1 MRLRSSNLIGQKI
14 QHYLILSQLGAG
26 GMGVVYCAL
35 DEQLDRKVALKVL
48 STGLLADDEARIQF
62 RREALALAKLNH
74 PNIET
79 VYAFSSQDGL
89 DFLAMELIPGVPLN
103 EKLKAGPLSEREV
116 MRLGV
121 QMCEGLAAAHDQG
134 VIHRDLK
141 PANLFVTPEN
151 RLKLL
156 DFGLAIL
163 LRSGDEVD
171 ITRSLAEVPG
181 RVTGTLPYMSPEQL
195 RGETTDARS
204 DIYSAGAVMYEM
216 ATGTRAFPQSQSA
229 QLMGAILHQQPA
241 PPRSL
246 NERFSSGLQ
255 AVILKALDKDPA
267 ERYQT
272 ARELRIAL
280 ETLTTS
286 YSAESAQNA
295 TAPTS
300 STVTNTSAVV
310 SGRSRRLW
318 LAALIAVGL
327 AVALGFVAFRQ
338 KFGLFAGKD
347 SATNATSSIRSTP
360 VPASR
365 RAIAVLAFVNASKQ
379 PTQAWL
385 STTLP
390 EMLTT
395 ELGAGGNLRTIS
407 GEDVARMQ
415 SDLGLRDADSY
426 GAETL
431 QRIGGILGADDI
443 VTGSYISP
451 GAGPIQLDLRLQNA
465 RTGETVDSFSVR
477 ENSSQVTDLVQ
488 LIGSAGTQLRQK
500 LGLEGRPPAAESVLK
515 ASVPS
520 TSLAAQF
527 YSDGI
532 DKLRRMDAKG
542 SIEPL
547 QKAIKDS
554 PDFALAH
561 SALAE
566 AWSVLGYDDR
576 AEGEEQKALALAGSL
591 TAEEKGLIQGRLY
604 EFSSE
609 WDKAATYYLSLRTL
623 YQDDLD
629 YGLRQANAQ
638 VRGGKPKDALTTI
651 SDLRAL
657 PGSIGED
664 PRIDLRAAEAAEML
678 GDYKGQELAA
688 SRAAEK
694 AERQGSRRLA
704 ASADWHRCNA
714 LVNLGDAAAAK
725 TSCEKARA
733 AAKAVDDPLLQ
744 ARSLTGLGYALSDQ
758 GDTAQALESHRT
770 ALKLVRE
777 IGAQRDIAGALL
789 NIANLMS
796 SSGDLKGAHAFYQE
810 SLEISRAIN
819 NKQGIVDAEG
829 GLAGSLYTLGD
840 YGAARNIY
848 EDMLKTAKEV
858 GDQKNVALALSAIGL
873 ILFEQADLPN
883 ARKRFDDS
891 LKVSHGAGMK
901 ADYAYTLILAGDLNR
916 AQGQFDAA
924 AKNYNE
930 ALQVNKD
937 LADSLGV
944 AQTTSALAALALEQ
958 GRLAESENLARQSS
972 DALHQQ
978 NNGDFETDALAT
990 LAQALVQDN
999 KIPDAR
1005 AAINRAKALPA
1016 QDQGIRVRLA
1026 ISEAYVLAKE
1036 GKIPDASRSI
1046 TETIQKTVDL
1056 KLMRLELEARLAKAE
1071 MDIGAGSTLAGKA
1084 AAKQIATES
1093 TAAGYLLLAHKAA
1106 SLVK

>member
-1 MRLRSSNLIGQKI
+1 MIGQKI

-48 STGLLADDEARIQF
+48 STGLLADDQARKQF
-62 RREALALAKLNH
+62 RQEALALAKLNH

-103 EKLKAGPLSEREV
+103 EKLNAGPLSEREV

-151 RLKLL
+151 RLKIL

-163 LRSGDEVD
+163 LRTGDEVD
-171 ITRSLAEVPG
+171 ITRSLSEFPG

-195 RGETTDARS
+195 RGETIDARS

-216 ATGTRAFPQSQSA
+216 ATGQRAFPQSQSV

-246 NERFSSGLQ
+246 KEGFSSGLQ

-286 YSAESAQNA
+286 FSAESAQNA
-295 TAPTS
+295 VAAPTT
-300 STVTNTSAVV
+300 STVATTSTVV
-310 SGRSRRLW
+310 PGRSRNLW
-318 LAALIAVGL
+318 LVGVIAAGL
-327 AVALGFVAFRQ
+327 ALALGLFAYRQ
-338 KFGLFAGKD
+338 KLGISAGKD
-347 SATNATSSIRSTP
+347 SAANPTSSARSTP

-379 PTQAWL
+379 PSQAWL

-390 EMLTT
+390 EMLNT

-415 SDLGLRDADSY
+415 SDLGLPDADSY

-443 VTGSYISP
+443 VTGSYIAP
-451 GAGPIQLDLRLQNA
+451 GIGPIQLDLRLQNA

-477 ENSSQVTDLVQ
+477 AISSQVTDLVQ
-488 LIGSAGTQLRQK
+488 LIGSAGVQLRQK
-500 LGLEGRPPAAESVLK
+500 LGLEGRPPVADSVLK

-520 TSLAAQF
+520 TSLAAQL
-527 YSDGI
+527 YSVGI

-542 SIEPL
+542 SIDPL

-576 AEGEEQKALALAGSL
+576 ARDEEQKALALAGSL

-638 VRGGKPKDALTTI
+638 VRGGKPKDALATI

-678 GDYKGQELAA
+678 GDFKGQEQAA
-688 SRAAEK
+688 AQAVEK

-725 TSCEKARA
+725 ASCEKARD

-744 ARSLTGLGYALSDQ
+744 ARSLTGLGYQ

-789 NIANLMS
+789 NIGNLLS
-796 SSGDLKGAHAFYQE
+796 SSGDLRGAHASYQE
-810 SLEISRAIN
+810 SLEISRTIN

-829 GLAGSLYTLGD
+829 GLAENLYTSGD

-873 ILFEQADLPN
+873 IFFEQADLPN
-883 ARKRFDDS
+883 ARKRFDES
-891 LKVSHGAGMK
+891 LKVSQRAGMK
-901 ADYAYTLILAGDLNR
+901 ANYAWTLLAVGDLNL

-924 AKNYNE
+924 AKNYND
-930 ALQVNKD
+930 ALQANKD
-937 LADSLGV
+937 LADALGV
-944 AQTTSALAALALEQ
+944 ARSTAALALLALEQ
-958 GRLAESENLARQSS
+958 GRLAESQNLARQSA

-978 NNGDFETDALAT
+978 NNADFETDALAT
-990 LAQALVQDN
+990 LALALVEDH
-999 KIPDAR
+999 KISEAR
-1005 AAINRAKALPA
+1005 AAIDRSKALPA
-1016 QDQGIRVRLA
+1016 QDQGIRSRLA

-1036 GKIPDASRSI
+1036 GKLPDELRSI
-1046 TETIQKTVDL
+1046 TETIQKAIDL
-1056 KLMRLELEARLAKAE
+1056 KLKRLELEARLAKAKVDLE
-1071 MDIGAGSTLAGKA
+1071 TNSNPAGKA
-1084 AAKQIATES
+1084 AAKQIAAEA
-1093 TAAGYLLLAHKAA
+1093 TASGYLLIARKATSLAK
-1106 SLVK
+1106 

>member
-1 MRLRSSNLIGQKI
+1 LIGQKI

-48 STGLLADDEARIQF
+48 STGLLADDQARKQF
-62 RREALALAKLNH
+62 RQEALALAKLNH

-103 EKLKAGPLSEREV
+103 EKLNAGPLSEREV

-151 RLKLL
+151 RLKIL

-163 LRSGDEVD
+163 LRTGDEVD
-171 ITRSLAEVPG
+171 ITRSLSEVPG

-195 RGETTDARS
+195 RGETIDARS

-216 ATGTRAFPQSQSA
+216 ATGKRAFPQSQTV

-246 NERFSSGLQ
+246 NESFSPGLQ

-267 ERYQT
+267 ERYQS

-286 YSAESAQNA
+286 FSAQSAQNA
-295 TAPTS
+295 VAAPTT
-300 STVTNTSAVV
+300 STVANTSTVV
-310 SGRSRRLW
+310 PGRSRNFW
-318 LAALIAVGL
+318 LVGVIAAGL
-327 AVALGFVAFRQ
+327 ALALGLFAYRQ
-338 KFGLFAGKD
+338 KLGISAGKD
-347 SATNATSSIRSTP
+347 SAASATSSARSTP

-365 RAIAVLAFVNASKQ
+365 RAIAVLAFLNASKQ
-379 PTQAWL
+379 PDQAWL

-415 SDLGLRDADSY
+415 SDLGLKDADSY
-426 GAETL
+426 GAETP

-451 GAGPIQLDLRLQNA
+451 GNGPIQLDLRLQNA

-477 ENSSQVTDLVQ
+477 APSSSQVTDLVQ
-488 LIGSAGTQLRQK
+488 LIGSAGAQLRQK

-520 TSLAAQF
+520 TSLAAQL

-542 SIEPL
+542 SIDPL

-576 AEGEEQKALALAGSL
+576 ARDEEQKALALAGSL

-638 VRGGKPKDALTTI
+638 VRGGKPKEALATI

-678 GDYKGQELAA
+678 GDFKGQEQAA

-714 LVNLGDAAAAK
+714 LVNLGDSTAAK
-725 TSCEKARA
+725 TSCEKARD

-758 GDTAQALESHRT
+758 GDTAQALECHRS

-796 SSGDLKGAHAFYQE
+796 SSGDVKGAHASYQE

-829 GLAGSLYTLGD
+829 GLAENLYTSGD

-858 GDQKNVALALSAIGL
+858 GDQKNVALALNAIGL
-873 ILFEQADLPN
+873 ILFEQADIPN
-883 ARKRFDDS
+883 ARKRFDES
-891 LKVSHGAGMK
+891 LKVSRAAGMK
-901 ADYAYTLILAGDLNR
+901 ADSAATLIAVGDLNL

-924 AKNYNE
+924 AKNYND

-937 LADSLGV
+937 LADSLGT
-944 AQTTSALAALALEQ
+944 AQSTSALALLSLEQ
-958 GRLAESENLARQSS
+958 GRLADSENLARQAA

-978 NNGDFETDALAT
+978 NNADLETDALAT
-990 LAQALVQDN
+990 LARALVEDN
-999 KIPDAR
+999 KISDAR
-1005 AAINRAKALPA
+1005 AAINRAKALPT
-1016 QDQGIRVRLA
+1016 QDQGIRLRLA

-1036 GKIPDASRSI
+1036 GNIPDALRSI

-1056 KLMRLELEARLAKAE
+1056 KLKRLELEARLAKAE
-1071 MDIGAGSTLAGKA
+1071 VDMAAGSNAAGKA
-1084 AAKQIATES
+1084 ATKQ
-1093 TAAGYLLLAHKAA
+1093 
-1106 SLVK
+1106 

>member
-48 STGLLADDEARIQF
+48 STGLLADDEARKQF

-103 EKLKAGPLSEREV
+103 VKLKAGPLSEREV

-151 RLKLL
+151 RVKLL

-216 ATGTRAFPQSQSA
+216 ATGSRAFPQSQSA

-300 STVTNTSAVV
+300 STVTNTSPVV

-327 AVALGFVAFRQ
+327 AVAFGFVAFRQ
-338 KFGLFAGKD
+338 KLGLFAGKD

-379 PTQAWL
+379 PSQAWL

-451 GAGPIQLDLRLQNA
+451 GTGPIQLDLRLQNA

-547 QKAIKDS
+547 QKAIKDP

-725 TSCEKARA
+725 TSCEKARD
-733 AAKAVDDPLLQ
+733 AAKTVDDPLLQ

-796 SSGDLKGAHAFYQE
+796 SSGDLKGAHASYQE
-810 SLEISRAIN
+810 SLGISRAIN

-829 GLAGSLYTLGD
+829 GLAENLYTSGD

-858 GDQKNVALALSAIGL
+858 GDQKNVALALNAIGL

-883 ARKRFDDS
+883 ARKRFDES
-891 LKVSHGAGMK
+891 LKVSRAAGMK
-901 ADYAYTLILAGDLNR
+901 GDYASTLISVGDLNL

-937 LADSLGV
+937 LADSLGM
-944 AQTTSALAALALEQ
+944 AQSTSALALFALEQ
-958 GRLAESENLARQSS
+958 GRLADAENLARQAA
-972 DALHQQ
+972 DAFHQQ
-978 NNGDFETDALAT
+978 NNGDLETDALAT
-990 LAQALVQDN
+990 LARALVQDN
-999 KIPDAR
+999 KVADAR

-1016 QDQGIRVRLA
+1016 QDQGIRLRLA

-1036 GKIPDASRSI
+1036 GKLPDALRTL

-1056 KLMRLELEARLAKAE
+1056 KLKRLELEARLAKAE
-1071 MDIGAGSTLAGKA
+1071 AIEMATNSNPPGKA
-1084 AAKQIATES
+1084 DAKKIATEA
-1093 TAAGYLLLAHKAA
+1093 TAAGYLLIAHRA